1 VPVKVI
7 RVADLGVSF
16 GGVCALESVSFDVE
30 EGDYIGVVGP
40 NGSGKTTLI
49 KALLGLIPRSRGMVR
64 LWGERNEEFGHWER
78 IGYLPQKA
86 LFLDPRFPAS
96 VEEVIAS
103 GILVKKHFPQKIAAL
118 DRKAIDELIHSF
130 GIEELRGRPIGKL
143 SGGQQQRV
151 FLARALA
158 SRPQL
163 LILDEPTVA
172 LDPQSRESFY
182 STLACLNTQK
192 KITIVLV
199 SHDLGSIGKYA
210 SKLMYLDRKMI
221 FFGDFKE
228 FCVSENMT
236 EYFGMMSQHLICHR
250 H

>member
-1 VPVKVI
+1 MKPVKVSGLQVLFGQI
-7 RVADLGVSF
+7 PALEEVSF
-16 GGVCALESVSFDVE
+16 EVE
-30 EGDYIGVVGP
+30 AGDYIGIVGP
-40 NGSGKTTLI
+40 NGSGKTTLVR
-49 KALLGLIPRSRGMVR
+49 ALLGLIPVSSGCVR
-64 LWGERNEEFGHWER
+64 LWGVQSHEFDRWEK

-103 GILVKKHFPQKIAAL
+103 GVIVKKRFPKKLTAA
-118 DRKAIDELIHSF
+118 DQAYIRELLHDF
-130 GIEELRGRPIGKL
+130 GIEELKARPIGKL

-151 FLARALA
+151 LLARALA
-158 SRPQL
+158 TQPEV

-172 LDPQSRESFY
+172 LDPQSRETFY
-182 STLACLNTQK
+182 ATLARLNKEK
-192 KITIVLV
+192 KTSIVLV
-199 SHDLGSIGKYA
+199 SHDLGSIGQYA
-210 SKLMYLDRKMI
+210 SKLMYLDRRVV

-228 FCVSENMT
+228 FCASENMT

>member
-1 VPVKVI
+1 MKAI
-7 RVADLGVSF
+7 KIANLRVAFGGNAVLDGVSF
-16 GGVCALESVSFDVE
+16 EVE
-30 EGDYIGVVGP
+30 AGDYIGIVGP

-49 KALLGLIPRSRGMVR
+49 KALLGLIPCMDGVVR
-64 LWGERNEEFGHWER
+64 VLGVKSNEFDEWDK

-96 VEEVIAS
+96 VEEVVTA
-103 GILVKKHFPQKIAAL
+103 GLLVKKRFPKRTTVNERAGI
-118 DRKAIDELIHSF
+118 REVMHSF
-130 GIEELRGRPIGKL
+130 GIEDLKDRPIGKL

-151 FLARALA
+151 LLARALA
-158 SRPQL
+158 SQPEL

-182 STLACLNTQK
+182 ASLARLNKEK
-192 KITIVLV
+192 KTTIMLV
-199 SHDLGSIGKYA
+199 SHDLGSIGQYA
-210 SKLMYLDRKMI
+210 SKLMYLDRTII
-221 FFGDFKE
+221 FYGDFKE
-228 FCVSENMT
+228 FCASENMT